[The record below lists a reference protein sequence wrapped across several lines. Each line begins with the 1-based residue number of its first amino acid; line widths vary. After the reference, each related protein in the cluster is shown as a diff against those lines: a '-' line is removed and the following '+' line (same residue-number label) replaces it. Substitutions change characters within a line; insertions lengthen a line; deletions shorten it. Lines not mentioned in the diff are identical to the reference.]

1 MDTLK
6 VYKSGKD
13 YVGKIDTSKIKSTYQ
28 TKDIKFIVILDVSG
42 SMDDSVPLFVNII
55 LPNILEKLDIKD
67 DINLITFSNKSDLY
81 TGSIDFFRNLN
92 LEAEGCT
99 YMKHSI
105 DQLEKILSGIDEKKN
120 IRILAVSDG
129 ELFDQ
134 SETIQKASDLYT
146 KFKDKFTVNSQ
157 AVRLYTSSSEPETKG
172 MSSLMQFNNVT
183 ESTLI
188 DISAKLDP
196 SIIAEKICSLF
207 QSDGLGW
214 NIYIKSNEKIFLE
227 NPWSE
232 ASNELK
238 LIIGENIFW
247 LNKIPEKVDI
257 VSNEQ
262 ISNLKIEI
270 CENITI
276 KNYQNILENK
286 IKYFYQKLKV
296 LKVVNTEDASKEIN
310 KIINYFEN
318 FEDILNLENIDKE
331 ENLKE
336 ADKFKISN
344 RAYTLKKLIEK
355 RNISIANKMKE
366 IQNNDKVSQL
376 NAKQLA
382 DFLRNLDINKDSK
395 SLAKRGIKEGIDFDV
410 EARKEVLN
418 MLNNIKELDG
428 IDDTNHTVSFYS
440 TSTTLSG
447 IKSLCELAKDKSVLD
462 NITAI
467 DIIKLLNIV
476 GVGCSAPVSDYP
488 DPITYSLTDIYIG
501 CYISL
506 SDVLTAS
513 EFNGGKDNLVDF
525 NTKKIITNVIPFYD
539 DIRIHKFLL
548 KYAPKLLEYTASIGM
563 RRLLLEIP
571 CTYEFLIESGV
582 WKFSEILNTN
592 RSQAAINV
600 YCKLIQ
606 DYEIVSK
613 GHYDHLIKIALEQ
626 AKFYKEHPLD
636 EKNNY
641 HIFLDN
647 KVVINMIYVF
657 LNLIKINENEILQK
671 ICRELFCH
679 SIHKAVN
686 KLIKRNNTNSDFI
699 KQYLE
704 DLLGINYDK
713 YGNDLPALFE
723 ENKNVQFYNNY
734 EININ
739 KLNDFYKSSFRSF
752 FIPFSSYYLK
762 AALEEDKIK
771 AFANLPEFNED
782 NIIKAFGINFDM
794 NHFKLFTL
802 VQGFLSKYYEK
813 SVDKD
818 EKIIQDIDTGIYNL
832 SEKMVKDY
840 VQKMYKQNYEERLGL
855 QKKTEYDMLETEL
868 IEKMKSADMDEFVTL
883 IKDGI
888 KRGNTECKI
897 NSISNSSFIKL
908 KNQIINNHT
917 EFNLVN
923 MKIAVI
929 STGMYKEE
937 KVFNNG
943 NIYRSF
949 MDFKEIVCK
958 TDEDYWNKMYK
969 YISKKRRHIYRAL
982 DNRQGH
988 SNDKPSYW
996 ALGYNTIEEMLNT
1009 ISKDEIE
1016 EYKKIHANCCGLG
1029 LKRKRTYRNKN
1040 NEHNFDEGRGGHGR
1054 SGGRGRGRGRGNC
1067 RGNNLGRGR
1076 GGRGCQMGRGS
1087 RGGRGRG
1094 RGRGGFMINDEAE
1107 VDNENNENDDNDQGN
1122 NNERK
1127 SDNNNDSNSN

>member
-1 MDTLK
+1 METLK
-6 VYKSGKD
+6 IYKSGKD
-13 YVGKIDTSKIKSTYQ
+13 FVGKIDTSKIKSISQ
-28 TKDIKFIVILDVSG
+28 KKDIKFIVILDVSG
-42 SMDDSVPLFVNII
+42 SMGDTVPLFINTI
-55 LPNILEKLDIKD
+55 LPLFLEKLDIKE
-67 DINLITFSNKSDLY
+67 DINLITFSNNSDLY
-81 TGSIDFFRNLN
+81 IGNIDFFKELN
-92 LEAEGCT
+92 LEANGCT
-99 YMKHSI
+99 YMNKAI
-105 DQLEKILSGIDEKKN
+105 DQLEKILSEIDNKKN
-120 IRILAVSDG
+120 IRILSVSDG
-129 ELFDQ
+129 ELHDQ
-134 SETIQKASDLYT
+134 NETIQKASDLYT
-146 KFKDKFTVNSQ
+146 KFKDKFTFNSQ
-157 AVRLYTSSSEPETKG
+157 AVRLYTSYSEPETKG
-172 MSSLMQFNNVT
+172 MSSLMQFSNVT
-183 ESTLI
+183 EPKLI
-188 DISAKLDP
+188 DISGNEDP
-196 SIIAEKICSLF
+196 NEIAEKISSLF
-207 QSDGLGW
+207 NSDGLGW
-214 NIYIKSNEKIFLE
+214 NIFIKSNEKVFLE

-232 ASNELK
+232 ANNELK

-247 LNKIPEKVDI
+247 LNKIPEKVSI
-257 VSNEQ
+257 VSNEL
-262 ISNLKIEI
+262 SSALNIEI

-296 LKVVNTEDASKEIN
+296 LKVVNTKDASEEMN
-310 KIINYFEN
+310 KIINYFEK
-318 FEDILNLENIDKE
+318 FEDTLNLESLDKE
-331 ENLKE
+331 ENIKE
-336 ADKFKISN
+336 TDKFKISN
-344 RAYTLKKLIEK
+344 RANLLKKLIQK
-355 RNISIANKMKE
+355 RNISITNKMKE

-382 DFLRNLDINKDSK
+382 DFLRNLDINKDTK

-418 MLNNIKELDG
+418 MLNNINELDG

-447 IKSLCELAKDKSVLD
+447 IKSVCELAKDKSVLES
-462 NITAI
+462 ITAI

-488 DPITYSLTDIYIG
+488 DPITYSLSDIYIG

-525 NTKKIITNVIPFYD
+525 NTKKMITNVIPFYD

-592 RSQAAINV
+592 RSQAAIDV

-613 GHYDHLIKIALEQ
+613 GHYDHLIKIVLEQ
-626 AKFYKEHPLD
+626 AKFYKENPLD

-641 HIFLDN
+641 YIFSDN
-647 KVVINMIYVF
+647 KYVINMIYVF
-657 LNLIKINENEILQK
+657 LNLIKINENEILKK

-686 KLIKRNNTNSDFI
+686 KLIKRNNTNNEFI

-704 DLLGINYDK
+704 DLLSINYEK
-713 YGNDLPALFE
+713 YGNNLPPLFE
-723 ENKNVQFYNNY
+723 ENKNIEFYNNY
-734 EININ
+734 NININ
-739 KLNDFYKSSFRSF
+739 KLNEFYNSSFRSF
-752 FIPFSSYYLK
+752 FVPFTSYYLK

-771 AFANLPEFNED
+771 AFKNLPEFNEE
-782 NIIKAFGINFDM
+782 NILKAFDINFDM

-813 SVDKD
+813 SINKD
-818 EKIIQDIDTGIYNL
+818 ENIIKIIDTGKYDL
-832 SEKMVKDY
+832 SEKMVKDF
-840 VQKMYKQNYEERLGL
+840 VQKLYRQNYEERLNL
-855 QKKTEYDMLETEL
+855 QRKTENDLLENEL
-868 IEKMKSADMDEFVTL
+868 IEKMKIADMDEFVTL
-883 IKDGI
+883 IKQGI
-888 KRGNTECKI
+888 KKGTTECKI
-897 NSISNSSFIKL
+897 NNISSSSFLKL
-908 KNQIINNHT
+908 KNQIMKNPG
-917 EFNLVN
+917 EFTFLN
-923 MKIAVI
+923 MKIAII

-969 YISKKRRHIYRAL
+969 YISKIRRHIYREME
-982 DNRQGH
+982 NRQGH

-1009 ISKDEIE
+1009 ISKTEVE

-1029 LKRKRTYRNKN
+1029 LKRKRTDKNKN
-1040 NEHNFDEGRGGHGR
+1040 MKSNGHDNFNNEKRGDSR
-1054 SGGRGRGRGRGNC
+1054 YVRGRGIGNGRGNI
-1067 RGNNLGRGR
+1067 RGRIRGGPGSLRGR
-1076 GGRGCQMGRGS
+1076 GGRG
-1087 RGGRGRG
+1087 G
-1094 RGRGGFMINDEAE
+1094 RGRGGFMEK
-1107 VDNENNENDDNDQGN
+1107 DDNDNINSMEN
-1122 NNERK
+1122 NGKN
-1127 SDNNNDSNSN
+1127 SDNNSDN

>member
-13 YVGKIDTSKIKSTYQ
+13 FVGKIDTSKVKSTSQ

-42 SMDDSVPLFVNII
+42 SMGDIVPIFVNTI
-55 LPNILEKLDIKD
+55 LLQILEKLDIKD
-67 DINLITFSNKSDLY
+67 DINLITFSNDSELY
-81 TGSIDFFRNLN
+81 TGNIDFFKELQ
-92 LEAEGCT
+92 LEANGCT
-99 YMKHSI
+99 YMNNAI
-105 DQLEKILSGIDEKKN
+105 DQLENILSGINNKKN
-120 IRILAVSDG
+120 IRILSVSDG
-129 ELFDQ
+129 ELHDQ
-134 SETIQKASDLYT
+134 NETIQKASDLYT
-146 KFKDKFTVNSQ
+146 KFKDRFTVNSQ

-172 MSSLMQFNNVT
+172 MSSLMQFSTVT
-183 ESTLI
+183 EPTLI
-188 DISAKLDP
+188 DINANEDP
-196 SIIAEKICSLF
+196 NLIAEKISSLF
-207 QSDGLGW
+207 SSDGLGW

-232 ASNELK
+232 ANNELK

-257 VSNEQ
+257 VSNGQ
-262 ISNLKIEI
+262 SSALNIEI

-296 LKVVNTEDASKEIN
+296 LKVINTENASEEIN
-310 KIINYFEN
+310 KIINYFSN
-318 FEDILNLENIDKE
+318 FEEILNLENLDKE

-336 ADKFKISN
+336 TDKFKISN
-344 RAYTLKKLIEK
+344 RANLLKKLIQK
-355 RNISIANKMKE
+355 RNISITNKMKE

-418 MLNNIKELDG
+418 MLNNINELDG

-447 IKSLCELAKDKSVLD
+447 IKSVCELAKDKSILE

-506 SDVLTAS
+506 SDILTAS

-582 WKFSEILNTN
+582 WKFSEVLNTN
-592 RSQAAINV
+592 RSQAAINI

-606 DYEIVSK
+606 DYEFVSK
-613 GHYDHLIKIALEQ
+613 GHYDHLIKIILEQ
-626 AKFYKEHPLD
+626 GKFYKEHPLD

-647 KVVINMIYVF
+647 KYVINMIYVF
-657 LNLIKINENEILQK
+657 LHLIKINEYENLQK
-671 ICRELFCH
+671 MCRELFCH
-679 SIHKAVN
+679 SIYKAVN
-686 KLIKRNNTNSDFI
+686 KLIKRNNANNEFI

-704 DLLGINYDK
+704 ELLGINYEK
-713 YGNDLPALFE
+713 YGNDLPPLFE
-723 ENKNVQFYNNY
+723 ENKITEFYNNY
-734 EININ
+734 NININ
-739 KLNDFYKSSFRSF
+739 KLNEFYNASFRSF

-771 AFANLPEFNED
+771 AFANLPEFNEE
-782 NIIKAFGINFDM
+782 NIKKAFGINFDM

-813 SVDKD
+813 SEDKD
-818 EKIIQDIDTGIYNL
+818 ENIIKIIDTGKYDL
-832 SEKMVKDY
+832 SEKMVKDF
-840 VQKMYKQNYEERLGL
+840 VQKMYRQNYEERLNL
-855 QKKTEYDMLETEL
+855 QKKTEYDMLENEL
-868 IEKMKSADMDEFVTL
+868 IDKMKSSDIDEFVTL
-883 IKDGI
+883 IKEGI
-888 KRGNTECKI
+888 KKGTTECKI
-897 NSISNSSFIKL
+897 NSISSSSFVRL
-908 KNQIINNHT
+908 KNQIINNPNDFT
-917 EFNLVN
+917 LINK
-923 MKIAVI
+923 KIAII
-929 STGMYKEE
+929 STGMYKDE

-958 TDEDYWNKMYK
+958 TDEDYWNKIYT
-969 YISKKRRHIYRAL
+969 YISKMRRHIYRAL
-982 DNRQGH
+982 ENRQGH

-1009 ISKDEIE
+1009 ISKAEVE
-1016 EYKKIHANCCGLG
+1016 EYKKIHANCCGVG
-1029 LKRKRTYRNKN
+1029 LKRKRTDKKKN
-1040 NEHNFDEGRGGHGR
+1040 TKSNDHNNFQNGGRGGRGR
-1054 SGGRGRGRGRGNC
+1054 VRGRGRGIDHGNDRG
-1067 RGNNLGRGR
+1067 RGRGVDHGNNRGRGRGGPFGYRGR
-1076 GGRGCQMGRGS
+1076 GGRGRGS
-1087 RGGRGRG
+1087 
-1094 RGRGGFMINDEAE
+1094 
-1107 VDNENNENDDNDQGN
+1107 DN
-1122 NNERK
+1122 
-1127 SDNNNDSNSN
+1127 